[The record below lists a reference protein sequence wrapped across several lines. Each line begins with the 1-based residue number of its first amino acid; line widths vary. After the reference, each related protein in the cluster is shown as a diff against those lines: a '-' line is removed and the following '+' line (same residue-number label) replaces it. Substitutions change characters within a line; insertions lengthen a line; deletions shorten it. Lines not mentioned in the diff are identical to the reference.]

1 MTRVQTWGLVL
12 AAIAIAS
19 ATTIGSPLFGGE
31 LFVGTDILERFDPWT
46 SAAPDLDEVDNAFR
60 GDEVDVKLPAR
71 REMAEGVRSGDLPLW
86 QSSVNGG
93 RALAPLPNTG
103 SLSPFALPYYLLPIE
118 HAPVGTKVLELVV
131 MIAGCTALLR
141 RWGTSTEVAL
151 FGGFLAAYSGFQIM
165 WTSWSQA
172 NLGALIPAMLWAVDR
187 AVDRGTLR
195 SALPLAGITAVAWL
209 EGFPTV
215 TLYGLTLAGAWALY
229 RTRPWRSWR
238 TGVPPLGNLSAAV
251 ALGVGL
257 AAFQLWPFVRYF
269 ARIDLADRVQTAADD
284 LPIGTLLT
292 SVLPSSYGGIETW
305 IGPDNI
311 VEVHAFV
318 GVVALSLA
326 LVGLWVSSDRLR
338 GPRGFLTMAAAV
350 CVLLTYVGGPFLR
363 VAQLTPLFRINDV
376 SRLRSVLLLCVAL
389 LAALGLQAWLDG
401 GRGARLRTV
410 AVGPLVRTGG
420 AVAVLLVAAVAGGR
434 TVVDAARASGRTAD
448 LMGDVAVGAV
458 VLVAVAGLLLLVA
471 RRPSAAGLVVVAL
484 VAVATVEI
492 VRVTGPTWSRTPD
505 EAFYPSTPAHEFLAE
520 VQGDD
525 RMLATG
531 LAMYPGTTSWYDL
544 RVAAGHAFAYNPW
557 REALEAVDPDVYDRF
572 SPTFPVLAPTVE
584 VAASPVLVRL
594 GVTHVVTDA
603 AVPDLSADVLR
614 LVFDDG
620 VRIYE
625 RTDAIGRFR
634 FAAAAEVVTD
644 PSERLARL
652 ADGDVAPDTVLL
664 STPPAAT
671 PTADASTTGDA
682 SVAPVVADGD
692 HLVVDVDGPAGWLV
706 VADSL
711 QDDWRAYV
719 NGVEAPLEDADHVGV
734 AVALDA
740 GTHRVELRY
749 DPSGWDE
756 GRLVSL
762 LSVLAVV
769 AIVVLPT
776 RGRRDAQAVSDT

>member
-1 MTRVQTWGLVL
+1 MTRARTSGLVL
-12 AAIAIAS
+12 AAIVIAS
-19 ATTIGSPLFGGE
+19 MVTIGSPLFGGE
-31 LFVGTDILERFDPWT
+31 LFVGTDILERFDPWSST
-46 SAAPDLDEVDNAFR
+46 PPQFDEVDNAFR

-71 REMAEGVRSGDLPLW
+71 RDIAEGIRDGDLPLW

-103 SLSPFALPYYLLPIE
+103 SLSPFALPYHLLPIE
-118 HAPVGTKVLELVV
+118 HAPVATKVLELAV

-165 WTSWSQA
+165 WTSWSQS
-172 NLGALIPAMLWAVDR
+172 NLGALVPAMLWAVDR

-195 SALPLAGITAVAWL
+195 SALPLAGITMVAWL

-238 TGVPPLGNLSAAV
+238 RGVPPLAHLTAAV
-251 ALGVGL
+251 GLGVGL
-257 AAFQLWPFVRYF
+257 AAFQLLPFTYYF

-305 IGPDNI
+305 VGPDNI

-318 GVVALSLA
+318 GVVALALA
-326 LVGLWVSSDRLR
+326 LVGLWVASDRLR
-338 GPRGFLTMAAAV
+338 GPRGFLTAAAAL

-401 GRGARLRTV
+401 GRGARLRT
-410 AVGPLVRTGG
+410 AAAAPLVRTGG
-420 AVAVLLVAAVAGGR
+420 ALAVLALAAAAGGR
-434 TVVDAARASGRTAD
+434 TVLDAARAAGRTGE
-448 LMGDVAVGAV
+448 LVGEV
-458 VLVAVAGLLLLVA
+458 VLAGVVLAAVAGLLVVAA

-492 VRVTGPTWSRTPD
+492 VRVTGPVWSRTPD
-505 EAFYPSTPAHEFLAE
+505 EAFYPTTPAHEFLAQE
-520 VQGDD
+520 QGDD
-525 RMLATG
+525 RLLATG
-531 LAMYPGTTSWYDL
+531 LALYPGTTSWYGL
-544 RVAAGHAFAYNPW
+544 RVAAGHAFAPNTW
-557 REALEAVDPDVYDRF
+557 RDALEAVDADVYERF

-584 VAASPVLVRL
+584 VAAAPLLARL
-594 GVTHVVTDA
+594 GVTHVVTEA
-603 AVPDLSADVLR
+603 AVPDLDADVLR

-634 FAAAAEVVTD
+634 FATSAEVVGD
-644 PSERLARL
+644 PVERLGRL
-652 ADGDVAPDTVLL
+652 ASGDLAADTVVL
-664 STPPAAT
+664 SAPPT
-671 PTADASTTGDA
+671 VQPDGDA
-682 SVAPVVADGD
+682 SGTTVVTPVVADGD
-692 HLVVDVDGPAGWLV
+692 HLVVHTSGGAGWLV

-711 QDDWRAYV
+711 QNDWSARV
-719 NGVEAPLEDADHVGV
+719 DGVEVPLVAADHVGV

-740 GTHRVELRY
+740 GDHRVEFTY

-756 GRLVSL
+756 GRFVSL
-762 LSVLAVV
+762 LSLLAVI
-769 AIVVLPT
+769 AIVVVPAR
-776 RGRRDAQAVSDT
+776 RGRADQAVNDT